1 MAAIIYLD
9 IVKTPE
15 LNGEVCVHSFVV
27 NPSAKS
33 DRQKDT
39 YFMAAPI
46 GYTRLKLAELCRIIE
61 NIGLPT
67 GSQIAVFSSDSVIA
81 RTGAS
86 FGVEDGDIEPSH
98 NKDLWARLKYAC
110 TAKKYKVMFYYSG
123 LLSETVHDV
132 IGQVRAMYEGKE
144 RVFDVYDDGTVI
156 LPNGEQMTLDDSV
169 VETLRA
175 EYNNAKSANNNGA
188 KGLNVNVGHRETKAY
203 EVLTKTSDTLDEA
216 NQTLKDTKHASK
228 EILEQAQI
236 IKNNNKRNI
245 GIAMFIVAVVAIAIG
260 FFVYTNWVQIS
271 GQLTGE
277 YKVAVVNVDIPSGDT
292 IEDSELSYKT
302 LSVNEYESLCGS
314 HFVDGDGKM
323 QQDTPVFF
331 VDRTGSIVNKFAT
344 SDMKAGD
351 IVMTSS
357 VSAQKASQDMYVVET
372 EDKDGNRQKQTI
384 DGALLAGDT
393 TIQYIARVTTSS
405 GESYDVVLSSIKLR
419 DKTIEDVLNERGAS
433 ILQSASTTNS
443 ADKDSNVEGGE

>member
-1 MAAIIYLD
+1 
-9 IVKTPE
+9 
-15 LNGEVCVHSFVV
+15 
-27 NPSAKS
+27 
-33 DRQKDT
+33 
-39 YFMAAPI
+39 
-46 GYTRLKLAELCRIIE
+46 
-61 NIGLPT
+61 
-67 GSQIAVFSSDSVIA
+67 
-81 RTGAS
+81 
-86 FGVEDGDIEPSH
+86 
-98 NKDLWARLKYAC
+98 
-110 TAKKYKVMFYYSG
+110 
-123 LLSETVHDV
+123 
-132 IGQVRAMYEGKE
+132 MYEGKA

-331 VDRTGSIVNKFAT
+331 VDRTGSIV
-344 SDMKAGD
+344 
-351 IVMTSS
+351 MTSS

-419 DKTIEDVLNERGAS
+419 DKTIEDVLNEQGAS

>member
-1 MAAIIYLD
+1 MNEHY
-9 IVKTPE
+9 
-15 LNGEVCVHSFVV
+15 
-27 NPSAKS
+27 
-33 DRQKDT
+33 
-39 YFMAAPI
+39 
-46 GYTRLKLAELCRIIE
+46 
-61 NIGLPT
+61 
-67 GSQIAVFSSDSVIA
+67 
-81 RTGAS
+81 
-86 FGVEDGDIEPSH
+86 
-98 NKDLWARLKYAC
+98 
-110 TAKKYKVMFYYSG
+110 
-123 LLSETVHDV
+123 V

-393 TIQYIARVTTSS
+393 TIQYIAR
-405 GESYDVVLSSIKLR
+405 GVLRCRL
-419 DKTIEDVLNERGAS
+419 V
-433 ILQSASTTNS
+433 QH
-443 ADKDSNVEGGE
+443 